1 MRISIHAKAKNS
13 HMSDNLR
20 EYYETVFQPETSE
33 SKAKFPPLS
42 GLSDELPAS
51 FHSLTDEQKWHI
63 RNSIGFSF
71 WNLSRSL
78 QKFAKVAKEAM
89 RHYRHKHVR
98 RVR

>member
-1 MRISIHAKAKNS
+1 MI
-13 HMSDNLR
+13 DNLR

-33 SKAKFPPLS
+33 SKTKFPPLS

-71 WNLSRSL
+71 WSLYRSL